1 MAEVALEPE
10 EDIEEYARQKAL
22 EIRRPVPGES
32 LTNDPEQ
39 PWPWEGQPRFS
50 DMNDALEYFFD
61 KFTEEELFEDLMDLL
76 EDGVAVM
83 DIVQIFLTKGVQEG
97 LFNPDMMLLLAE
109 PVAYILMSLAERQGI
124 DFEIIEE
131 DDEAPTTQVGAALQT
146 IQEPQPSE
154 EADAVLEQAPSLMA
168 REQQNV

>member
-1 MAEVALEPE
+1 
-10 EDIEEYARQKAL
+10 
-22 EIRRPVPGES
+22 
-32 LTNDPEQ
+32 
-39 PWPWEGQPRFS
+39 
-50 DMNDALEYFFD
+50 
-61 KFTEEELFEDLMDLL
+61 MDLL

-124 DFEIIEE
+124 DFEIVE
-131 DDEAPTTQVGAALQT
+131 DEDEVPTTQVGAALQT

-154 EADAVLEQAPSLMA
+154 EADAVLEQAPSLLA
-168 REQQNV
+168 EEQ

>member
-1 MAEVALEPE
+1 MAESALEPM
-10 EDIEEYARQKAL
+10 DIEEEGRQRAL
-22 EIRRPVPGES
+22 EMRRPIPGES
-32 LTNDPEQ
+32 LTSDPEK
-39 PWPWEGQPRFS
+39 PWPWEKPPQFTDQR
-50 DMNDALEYFFD
+50 DALDYYFEL
-61 KFTEEELFEDLMDLL
+61 FTSEDVFEDLMDLL

-124 DFEIIEE
+124 DFEIVE
-131 DDEAPTTQVGAALQT
+131 DEDEVPTTQVGAALQT

-154 EADAVLEQAPSLMA
+154 EADAVLEQAPSLLA
-168 REQQNV
+168 EEQ

>member
-22 EIRRPVPGES
+22 EIRRPIPGQS

-39 PWPWEGQPRFS
+39 PWPWEGQPKFS

-76 EDGVAVM
+76 EDGVPVM
-83 DIVQIFLTKGVQEG
+83 SLVEIFLQQGFQEG
-97 LFNPDMMLLLAE
+97 LFNPDLMLLLAE
-109 PVAYILMSLAERQGI
+109 PLAYMLIALAERQMI
-124 DFEIIEE
+124 DVVIMDEE
-131 DDEAPTTQVGAALQT
+131 GEPRTDQLGSALQT
-146 IQEPQPSE
+146 IEEPQRGE
-154 EADAVLEQAPSLMA
+154 EFPEEIDNQIQSSLLA
-168 REQQNV
+168 RE

>member
-22 EIRRPVPGES
+22 EIRRPIPGQS

-39 PWPWEGQPRFS
+39 PWPWEGQPRFT

-76 EDGVAVM
+76 EDGVPVM
-83 DIVQIFLTKGVQEG
+83 SLVEIFLQQGFQEG
-97 LFNPDMMLLLAE
+97 LFNPDLMLLS
-109 PVAYILMSLAERQGI
+109 I
-124 DFEIIEE
+124 FEKSGFSKSIPYADI
-131 DDEAPTTQVGAALQT
+131 TALLYFFFLFG
-146 IQEPQPSE
+146 S
-154 EADAVLEQAPSLMA
+154 VCLL
-168 REQQNV
+168 

>member
-22 EIRRPVPGES
+22 EIRRPIPGQS

-61 KFTEEELFEDLMDLL
+61 KFTEEELFEDLMDRLG
-76 EDGVAVM
+76 DGVPVM
-83 DIVQIFLTKGVQEG
+83 SLVEIFLQ
-97 LFNPDMMLLLAE
+97 
-109 PVAYILMSLAERQGI
+109 QG
-124 DFEIIEE
+124 F
-131 DDEAPTTQVGAALQT
+131 L
-146 IQEPQPSE
+146 
-154 EADAVLEQAPSLMA
+154 
-168 REQQNV
+168 

>member
-22 EIRRPVPGES
+22 EIRRPIPGQS

-61 KFTEEELFEDLMDLL
+61 KFTDEELFEDLMDLL
-76 EDGVAVM
+76 EDGVPVM
-83 DIVQIFLTKGVQEG
+83 SLVEIFLQQGFQEG
-97 LFNPDMMLLLAE
+97 LFNPDLMLLLAE
-109 PVAYILMSLAERQGI
+109 PLAYMLIALAERQMI
-124 DFEIIEE
+124 DVVIMDEE
-131 DDEAPTTQVGAALQT
+131 GEPRTDQLGSALQT
-146 IQEPQPSE
+146 IEEPHRGE
-154 EADAVLEQAPSLMA
+154 ELPEEIDNQIQSSLLA
-168 REQQNV
+168 RE

>member
-22 EIRRPVPGES
+22 EIRRPIPGQS

-39 PWPWEGQPRFS
+39 PWPWEGQPKFS

-76 EDGVAVM
+76 EDGVPVM
-83 DIVQIFLTKGVQEG
+83 SLVEIFLQQGFQEG
-97 LFNPDMMLLLAE
+97 LFNPDLMLLLAE
-109 PVAYILMSLAERQGI
+109 PLAYMLIALA
-124 DFEIIEE
+124 DEE
-131 DDEAPTTQVGAALQT
+131 G
-146 IQEPQPSE
+146 EPRTDQ
-154 EADAVLEQAPSLMA
+154 LG
-168 REQQNV
+168 

>member
-22 EIRRPVPGES
+22 EIRRPIPGQS

-61 KFTEEELFEDLMDLL
+61 KFTDEELFEDLMDLL
-76 EDGVAVM
+76 EDGVPVM
-83 DIVQIFLTKGVQEG
+83 SLVEIFLQQGFQEG
-97 LFNPDMMLLLAE
+97 LFNPDLMLLLAE
-109 PVAYILMSLAERQGI
+109 PLAYMLIALAERQMI
-124 DFEIIEE
+124 DVVVMDEE
-131 DDEAPTTQVGAALQT
+131 GEPRTDQLGSALQT
-146 IQEPQPSE
+146 IEEPQKTK
-154 EADAVLEQAPSLMA
+154 
-168 REQQNV
+168 R